1 MRARNIRTAWLAA
14 AAIVTTLLPLGLRA
28 QSVTTASPSL
38 DEIVTRM
45 EQARSKT
52 KASVA
57 FQLTREYKMFH
68 GDDAKPASQ
77 VKAEINFLPP
87 HERDYKI
94 LEAKGNDRGEKV
106 VRKILDHESE
116 AEKSE
121 VPPTAIVRQNY
132 NFQLVGE
139 ESFQGT
145 RCYVLNLDPKH
156 KDPALIEGRAW
167 VDANTFLIRKVE
179 GRMSKSPSWWVKGV
193 QLTVLFGEINGIWTQ
208 LSTQAIADVK
218 VIGRYTV
225 DSRATSLQTAE
236 SLAANVRPK
245 KVLPRAR
252 RSGVPAE
259 VVYNTGVLVAR

>member
-1 MRARNIRTAWLAA
+1 MRPRNTRAIWILLAA
-14 AAIVTTLLPLGLRA
+14 TVSTLLPLGLRA
-28 QSVTTASPSL
+28 QSTTSTPSL
-38 DEIVTRM
+38 DEIVARM
-45 EQARSKT
+45 EQARLKS

-68 GDDAKPASQ
+68 GDEAKPASQ

-94 LEAKGNDRGEKV
+94 LESKGNDRGEKV

-116 AEKSE
+116 AEKSD
-121 VPPTAIVRQNY
+121 VPPTAIVHQNY
-132 NFQLVGE
+132 DFQLAGE
-139 ESFQGT
+139 ESFQGA
-145 RCYVLNLDPKH
+145 RCYILNLDPKR
-156 KDPALIEGRAW
+156 KDPSLIEGRAW
-167 VDANTFLIRKVE
+167 VDSNTYLIRKVE
-179 GRMSKSPSWWVKGV
+179 GHMSKSPSWWVKEV

-208 LSTQAIADVK
+208 LSTQAVADVR

-236 SLAANVRPK
+236 SLAANLRPK
-245 KVLPRAR
+245 KVPSRAR
-252 RSGVPAE
+252 RAGVPAE

>member
-1 MRARNIRTAWLAA
+1 
-14 AAIVTTLLPLGLRA
+14 
-28 QSVTTASPSL
+28 
-38 DEIVTRM
+38 M
-45 EQARSKT
+45 EQARAKS

-68 GDDAKPASQ
+68 GDDPKPASQ

-121 VPPTAIVRQNY
+121 VPPTALVRQNY
-132 NFQLVGE
+132 DFELAGE

-145 RCYVLNLDPKH
+145 RCYILNLDPKR
-156 KDPALIEGRAW
+156 KDPALIQGRAW
-167 VDANTFLIRKVE
+167 VDSNSFLIRKVE

-193 QLTVLFGEINGIWTQ
+193 HLTVLFGEINGIWTQ
-208 LSTQAIADVK
+208 LSTQAIADVR

-225 DSRATSLQTAE
+225 NGRVTNLQTAQ
-236 SLAANVRPK
+236 SLAANVRQK
-245 KVLPRAR
+245 KIPSRGR

-259 VVYNTGVLVAR
+259 LVYNSGVLVAR